1 MKEQEARRDKE
12 GRFVERVRTRGYDA
26 YDPLQRRT
34 GMKEIEAK
42 DQSQRQWI
50 RERKGLPSLKQH
62 SAYSHHECKDGCII
76 LVLLRLNIPSK

>member
-12 GRFVERVRTRGYDA
+12 GHYVERVRTRGYDA

-50 RERKGLPSLKQH
+50 REREGGREGFPPLNST
-62 SAYSHHECKDGCII
+62 ARI
-76 LVLLRLNIPSK
+76 LIMSVKTAA